1 MIRCSE
7 PNTPTDTA
15 PDRPEDPQMTRDPD
29 CLFCKI
35 VAEEIDADVVAGTD
49 GAVAFRDINPQA
61 PTHVLVVPRE
71 HQPDVGSLAA
81 ADPHALAAVVTLAA
95 DVARSEGLSAH
106 RVVFNTGADAGQSVF
121 HCHAHVLGGRSLSWP
136 PG

>member
-1 MIRCSE
+1 MS
-7 PNTPTDTA
+7 
-15 PDRPEDPQMTRDPD
+15 RDPD

-35 VAEEIDADVVAGTD
+35 VAGEADADIAADND

-61 PTHVLVVPRE
+61 PTHVLVVPRD
-71 HQPDVGSLAA
+71 HQPNLGELAA
-81 ADPHALAAVVTLAA
+81 ADPGALTAVVRLATQ
-95 DVARSEGLSAH
+95 VAESEGLSAH

-121 HCHAHVLGGRSLSWP
+121 HCHAHVLGGRAMSWP